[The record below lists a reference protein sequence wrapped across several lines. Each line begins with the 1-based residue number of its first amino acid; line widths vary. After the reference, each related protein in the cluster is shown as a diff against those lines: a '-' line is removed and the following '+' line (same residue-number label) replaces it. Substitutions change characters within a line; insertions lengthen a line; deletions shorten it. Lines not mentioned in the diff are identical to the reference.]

1 MTLST
6 AQTTTR
12 LRGLREIEK
21 MEAGFLG
28 VGNMG
33 LPMAGRLLDAGHSL
47 TIFDVREAAMRP
59 LLERQALRATSP
71 KDLAD
76 RCEIVFVS
84 LPTLAAFRSVALGD
98 DGLVHGRALKLLVNT
113 CTVGVPFVKVIE
125 RAMADRGVT
134 VVDCPISGGPSGA
147 RAGTLSVMVSG
158 DPAAVERVR
167 PMISLWGSALT
178 VAGDKPGAAQV
189 LKLTNNI
196 LSAVSLAA
204 TAEAFVMGAKGGL
217 DPETMLS
224 AINAGSGRNS
234 ATESKFPAAVLTR
247 SFDFGAEMHI
257 LMKDI
262 DLAIAQGEDL
272 GVPMWVCQAARLVF
286 RHAMHKG
293 AANEDITA
301 IVKYVEDDAG
311 FQMPK
316 TR

>member
-1 MTLST
+1 
-6 AQTTTR
+6 
-12 LRGLREIEK
+12 

-33 LPMAGRLLDAGHSL
+33 LPMAGKLLDGGHRL
-47 TIFDVREAAMRP
+47 TIHDISEAAMQP
-59 LLERQALRATSP
+59 LVERQARKATSP

-76 RCEIVFVS
+76 QCEIVFVS
-84 LPTLAAFRSVALGD
+84 LPTLAAFRAVAFGP
-98 DGLVHGRALKLLVNT
+98 DGLIHGDKMKLLVNT
-113 CTVGVPFVKVIE
+113 CTIGVPFVKEIE
-125 RAMADRGVT
+125 QAMASRGVT
-134 VVDCPISGGPSGA
+134 VVDCPISGGPPGA

-158 DPAAVERVR
+158 DPAAVEKIK
-167 PMISLWGSALT
+167 PMISLWGRTVT

-217 DPETMLS
+217 DPEVMLT

-234 ATESKFPAAVLTR
+234 ATEAKFPASVLTR
-247 SFDFGAEMHI
+247 SFDYGAEMHI

-262 DLAIAQGEDL
+262 DLAIAQGEEI
-272 GVPMWVCQAARLVF
+272 GVPMLVCQAARLVF
-286 RHAMHKG
+286 KHAMHKG
-293 AANEDITA
+293 AAKEDLTA
-301 IVKYVEDDAG
+301 IVKYVERDAG
-311 FQMPK
+311 FEIPK